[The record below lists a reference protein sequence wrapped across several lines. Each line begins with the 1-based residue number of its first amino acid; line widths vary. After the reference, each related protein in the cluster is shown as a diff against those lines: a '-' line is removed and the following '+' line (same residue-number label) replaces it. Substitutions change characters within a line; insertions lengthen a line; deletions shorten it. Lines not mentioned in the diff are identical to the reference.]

1 MWHLD
6 RMQSG
11 KAKRNEMNVSW
22 YENYLGTF
30 ICAQLGTYKR
40 GLSHERPLTACVR
53 GFEPPDLL
61 VRSQTLYPA
70 ELNAHLYRVLNYVA
84 QQQNQVYIRKNNM
97 SSIKMKK
104 VQKILTSFLN
114 GAMKAGLLVLI
125 RDKDRSDSIW

>member
-1 MWHLD
+1 M
-6 RMQSG
+6 
-11 KAKRNEMNVSW
+11 KK
-22 YENYLGTF
+22 GTLISQNSF
-30 ICAQLGTYKR
+30 FFSVG
-40 GLSHERPLTACVR
+40 ERIRT
-53 GFEPPDLL
+53 PDLL

-70 ELNAHLYRVLNYVA
+70 ELNAHLYRVLNCVA

-97 SSIKMKK
+97 SSVKMKK

>member
-1 MWHLD
+1 MILKE
-6 RMQSG
+6 SNVG
-11 KAKRNEMNVSW
+11 KRIR
-22 YENYLGTF
+22 T
-30 ICAQLGTYKR
+30 
-40 GLSHERPLTACVR
+40 
-53 GFEPPDLL
+53 PDLL

-70 ELNAHLYRVLNYVA
+70 ELNAHLYRVLNCVA

>member
-30 ICAQLGTYKR
+30 YMCPAW
-40 GLSHERPLTACVR
+40 
-53 GFEPPDLL
+53 
-61 VRSQTLYPA
+61 LYPA
-70 ELNAHLYRVLNYVA
+70 ELNAHLYRVLNCVA

-97 SSIKMKK
+97 SSVKMKK